1 MKNHSRTVDAIPPK
15 VMSSFLVHARE
26 RSVFWY
32 DMFYLCATLGLRN
45 SECRELKQHHIDW
58 HTQTLC
64 LIDSKNIRSFITRR
78 AHQQFDAHW
87 LSIGR
92 RWLRE
97 HIRDKNIGL
106 IVRLANTKEGLE
118 ELAHEY
124 GVASSFFTFYQRYR
138 QRHLP
143 HFRQLAAKQAPV
155 GRIIDL
161 SQYPKARDIL
171 KRRYEQSCQQ
181 HWQYLFAREELS
193 SHKAKGDVP
202 VSRQMVYHVC
212 CQIRKKLEKKLKG
225 IRVGLHS
232 CRKFAVQRVVSITKD
247 VFTASV
253 WIGHGNG
260 KGNLAM
266 TEYYLNRSA
275 QHQEQINRRLGAGIC
290 QIEYTVPFTQRSPKL
305 LI

>member
-1 MKNHSRTVDAIPPK
+1 MQHYPRTVDAIPPQ
-15 VMSSFLVHARE
+15 VMPSFLAQARE
-26 RSVFWY
+26 RGLFWF

-45 SECRELKQHHIDW
+45 SECRELKLHHIDW
-58 HTQTLC
+58 QTQTLS
-64 LIDSKNIRSFITRR
+64 LGDSKNVRSFITRR
-78 AHQQFDAHW
+78 AHQYFDNHW

-97 HIRDKNIGL
+97 HIRDKNISL
-106 IVRLANTKEGLE
+106 IVRLANSKEGLE

-124 GVASSFFTFYQRYR
+124 DVASSYLSFYQHYR

-143 HFRQLAAKQAPV
+143 RFRQQAAKQAPI
-155 GRIIDL
+155 GRTIDL

-171 KRRYEQSCQQ
+171 KRRHEQSCQQ
-181 HWQYLFAREELS
+181 GWQHLFAREELGS
-193 SHKAKGDVP
+193 RKAVGDKP

-212 CQIRKKLEKKLKG
+212 CQLREKLEKKLRG

-232 CRKFAVQRVVSITKD
+232 CRKFAVQRVVSVTKD

-253 WIGHGNG
+253 WVGHGNG
-260 KGNLAM
+260 RGNLTM
-266 TEYYLNRSA
+266 TEHYLNRSA
-275 QHQEQINRRLGAGIC
+275 RRQEQVSKRLGAGIC
-290 QIEYTVPFTQRSPKL
+290 QFEYMDTTSPLPSKL